1 MPIFLGLDVGG
12 SKTEAAIA
20 DEDKVLGRG
29 TTESSKLSRVGEY
42 CAGRALNAAVR
53 QACMEAHLQPEDIT
67 HCVVGLAGASRKKD
81 VDMARALVRRL
92 VAVPIEII
100 SDAEVA
106 HYAAFGGT
114 PGIIVIAGSGSIAY
128 GRNEKGTV
136 VRAGGYGPVF
146 SDEGSG
152 EWIGRHAVATIMRT
166 LDKALGTAL
175 LQEVMAAWQA
185 ESPEDICRLANSI
198 PPPDFAALV
207 PSVFHAAHEGDE
219 VARDLLTCAGVELAG
234 LCGILMR
241 RLWPQPQAVRIA
253 IGGGVLNNSSLIRNV
268 FKNSV
273 TAAHPAVV
281 FSFGHVRPVDGAI
294 GLARRAIAAAA
305 RA

>member
-20 DEDKVLGRG
+20 DHEKILGRG
-29 TTESSKLSRVGEY
+29 TTESSKLARVGEY
-42 CAGRALNAAVR
+42 CAGRALHAAIR
-53 QACMEAHLQPEDIT
+53 QACMEAHLQPEDVT

-92 VAVPIEII
+92 VAVPVEII

-106 HYAAFGGT
+106 HHAAFGDA
-114 PGIIVIAGSGSIAY
+114 PGVIVISGSGSVAY

-152 EWIGRHAVATIMRT
+152 EWIGRQAVGITMRT
-166 LDKALGTAL
+166 LDNALGTAL
-175 LQEVMAAWQA
+175 LQEVMATWQA
-185 ESPEDICRLANSI
+185 ETPEEICKLANSV

-207 PSVFHAAHEGDE
+207 PSVFHAAHEGDA
-219 VARDLLTCAGVELAG
+219 VARDLLTRAGSELAA
-234 LCGILMR
+234 LCSIVVR
-241 RLWPQPQAVRIA
+241 RLWPQTSSVRIA
-253 IGGGVLNNSSLIRNV
+253 ISGGVLNNSELIRGV
-268 FKNSV
+268 FQKNV
-273 TAAHPAVV
+273 TAAHPLAE
-281 FSFGHVRPVDGAI
+281 FGSGHVRPVDGAVA
-294 GLARRAIAAAA
+294 LARRAMVSAA